1 MVALLRWQNPKEG
14 YISPS
19 VFIPIAERTG
29 QIYRLERL
37 VLKKA
42 LEQKMLWEK
51 QGFTD
56 IELAINLSTKTL
68 TSNINF
74 SEWEQILD
82 SYSVDYSKIV
92 IEITETADILNV
104 DSVITRLS
112 NLKKKGIKIALD
124 DFGTGYASLN
134 YLTKFPIDIIK
145 LDKSFINAITKEG
158 VDTLLIKN
166 VLRLAYE
173 LKFNV
178 IAEGIETKEQM
189 QYLINYHCDL
199 GQGYL
204 LSKPLSEYKL
214 LRLLENE
221 NT

>member
-1 MVALLRWQNPKEG
+1 
-14 YISPS
+14 
-19 VFIPIAERTG
+19 
-29 QIYRLERL
+29 
-37 VLKKA
+37 
-42 LEQKMLWEK
+42 MLWEK

>member
-1 MVALLRWQNPKEG
+1 M
-14 YISPS
+14 I
-19 VFIPIAERTG
+19 
-29 QIYRLERL
+29 L
-37 VLKKA
+37 V
-42 LEQKMLWEK
+42 QVMLP
-51 QGFTD
+51 
-56 IELAINLSTKTL
+56 
-68 TSNINF
+68 
-74 SEWEQILD
+74 
-82 SYSVDYSKIV
+82 
-92 IEITETADILNV
+92 
-104 DSVITRLS
+104 
-112 NLKKKGIKIALD
+112 
-124 DFGTGYASLN
+124 LN